1 MNIERW
7 LRHIRDRDLYRGQ
20 IVHREDRTPRTPEY
34 GDDWPGLSEPLR
46 QALAGVGLEKPRSLQ
61 AEALEMVWSGDDVVL
76 AGAPAGGKSLALQA
90 AAAQTALEAPGG
102 HTLIVCPYKSVAGA
116 REHWFR
122 RLSRELP
129 ELGAL
134 WGIYDGDTPRDRRRK
149 MPGRSIVVTNPDML
163 HRVMLPQHT
172 RWAPFFGGL
181 RRVILQDLHAYS
193 GLFGANAAGLF
204 RRLLRVCHHHGAS
217 PQIAASS
224 ATLSNP
230 LQALMRLTG
239 RRGRCLELD
248 NAPPAPQTCCV
259 WNPATGPPTTETAHL
274 MAEFAGNG
282 VGTIAFSRSRVS
294 CELIARYARSR
305 LDDRAEDRVAA
316 FRGGYPPRRRSGVQ
330 NRLYDATLP
339 AVSSTNALEL
349 GLDAP
354 HFQVSLV
361 CGWPGS
367 VRSFFQQAARSG
379 RRGQPSLTIFV
390 ALQDPVNQF
399 LVDRPSYIFERPFE
413 PCVVDRDN
421 PHVLA
426 GQLRCAAHE
435 LPLTDD
441 EAEAF
446 GPGGAEALDILED
459 RDQVREA
466 RGGWV
471 TRPGESPAR
480 ELPLRHYRDRSVTIY
495 RAEDGSIVGQV
506 DWVGAHSLVHPGA
519 IYLQG
524 ESSYLVQEFDREE
537 CRAEVEAVEVP
548 YYTNPLGHCYVD
560 SVDECLREHELPG
573 GTAFLGDVTA
583 AALTEGYEKRR
594 YEDNSL
600 LWSGGIELPPALWET
615 AAAWLCTTPVR
626 DAELAALGLTPEL
639 YGLGNALRL
648 VLPLFMTCNALDLRP
663 WAGSNNFPWPALYFY
678 ERYRCGLGFSEKFLR
693 NLDSIM
699 NAADENL
706 SDCGCND
713 GCTSCVGDTVRP
725 YIPNNPELETDN
737 IPSRRETL
745 LLLRLLRSDE
755 PIEDLLPDVFGARG
769 ADRLL
774 DGRRDL
780 LEQRREMAREEPPR
794 RLPDDEPMAGGRVP
808 RGSEV
813 PLQVRRNIRRRI
825 QRMRGPVTEGEHEPV
840 ERAAIPAPEEESTLD
855 RTDPESR
862 HRGRMRRKL
871 EQKRRAADRARTTDE
886 VEDEQGKAD
895 EPDTAGPQRTRDD
908 RLAAEA
914 VRRTRGDE

>member
-7 LRHIRDRDLYRGQ
+7 LHHLRDCEFYRGQ
-20 IVHREDRTPRTPEY
+20 IVHREDLTPRTPEY
-34 GDDWPGLSEPLR
+34 ADAWPGLCEPLR
-46 QALAGVGLEKPRSLQ
+46 EALAGAGLEKPRRLQ
-61 AEALEMVWSGDDVVL
+61 AEALEMLWSGDDVVL

-90 AAAQTALEAPGG
+90 AAAQTALESPGA

-122 RLSRELP
+122 RLSRELS
-129 ELGAL
+129 ELGPL
-134 WGIYDGDTPRDRRRK
+134 WGIYDGDTPRDRRRD
-149 MPGRSIVVTNPDML
+149 MPKRSIVVTNPDML

-172 RWAPFFGGL
+172 RWAPFFGRL
-181 RRVILQDLHAYS
+181 RRIIVEDLHAYS

-204 RRLLRVCHHHGAS
+204 RRLLRVCRHHGSEPRVAG
-217 PQIAASS
+217 AS

-230 LQALMRLTG
+230 LQALTRLTG

-248 NAPPAPQTCCV
+248 NAPPAPRTFCV
-259 WNPATGPPTTETAHL
+259 WDPAIDPPTTETARL
-274 MAEFAGNG
+274 MAEFARAG

-294 CELIARYARSR
+294 CELIARYARAGLNKSAG
-305 LDDRAEDRVAA
+305 DEVAA
-316 FRGGYPPRRRSGVQ
+316 FRGGYPPRQRSGVQ
-330 NRLYDATLP
+330 NKLYEGSLP
-339 AVSSTNALEL
+339 AVSATNALEL
-349 GLDAP
+349 GLDVP
-354 HFQVSLV
+354 QLQVSLI

-399 LVDRPSYIFERPFE
+399 LVDRPSYIFDRRFE

-435 LPLTDD
+435 LPLTAD
-441 EAEAF
+441 EADSF
-446 GPGGAEALDILED
+446 GPGGAEALRILED
-459 RDQVREA
+459 RNQVRQGNE
-466 RGGWV
+466 GWV

-495 RAEDGSIVGQV
+495 RAEDESIVGQV

-524 ESSYLVQEFDREE
+524 ETSYLVQDFDREE
-537 CRAEVEAVEVP
+537 CRAEVEVVEVP

-560 SVDECLREHELPG
+560 SVDECLRERELPG

-615 AAAWLCTTPVR
+615 TAAWLCTTPVR

-678 ERYRCGLGFSEKFLR
+678 ERYRCGLGFSEKFFR

-699 NAADENL
+699 NAADKNL
-706 SDCGCND
+706 SDCACHD

-745 LLLRLLRSDE
+745 LLLRLLRCHD
-755 PIEDLLPDVFGARG
+755 PIEDLLPDVFGAEG
-769 ADRLL
+769 AERMLN
-774 DGRRDL
+774 GRRDL

-794 RLPDDEPMAGGRVP
+794 RLPDDDPMAGRQVP
-808 RGSEV
+808 RGSDI
-813 PLQVRRNIRRRI
+813 PLQVRRSIRRRI

-840 ERAAIPAPEEESTLD
+840 QEASIPAPENEETLD
-855 RTDPESR
+855 RADPESR
-862 HRGRMRRKL
+862 HRGRMRRRL
-871 EQKRRAADRARTTDE
+871 EQKRREADPARTGSADHE
-886 VEDEQGKAD
+886 QEKEDESDASA
-895 EPDTAGPQRTRDD
+895 PPRTRDD

-914 VRRTRGDE
+914 VRRTRSDE